1 MKEFSGF
8 KQEGSMDKHEWAE
21 FPGVIHE
28 WLDLSGAM
36 KLLEMVGMMCGGAEE
51 KCHWCGWGEGG
62 TT

>member
-51 KCHWCGWGEGG
+51 KCH
-62 TT
+62 